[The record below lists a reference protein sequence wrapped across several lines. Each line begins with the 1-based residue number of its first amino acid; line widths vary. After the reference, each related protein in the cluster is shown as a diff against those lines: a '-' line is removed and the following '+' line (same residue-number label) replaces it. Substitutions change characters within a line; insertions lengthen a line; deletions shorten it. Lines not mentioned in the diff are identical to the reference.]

1 MTDLKGAK
9 LYGDEVINTP
19 YGTIELEHNFMTDES
34 SQKLYDGM
42 DFQRACQAYIWS
54 IPLVDMSVWRDEQNR
69 IYGTGDLGVFAVLA
83 SLKEKRGIVTANLT
97 TPYIFVF
104 YNLGEGALVV
114 DYPAGPTAGGFLD
127 FWQRPVID
135 TGFTGPD
142 QAQGGIY
149 IIVGPEDDLSKY
161 ENKDAY
167 VYQSPTNNV
176 LFGLRILDP
185 NPEFAE
191 QIKKTIKMGKFGE
204 PLQNCTF
211 NVGIDQEWSATPRRG
226 IEYWKSLHAVIEQE
240 PVREQDKVWMA
251 LLEPLG
257 IKKGEPF
264 NPDER
269 QTRILLEGAAM
280 GELMAR
286 NIQVNPRFAVPYWEG
301 TSWYKSFDFTIP
313 QITDYKVE
321 LDERVAWFYEA
332 VTSSEGMVNPTVG
345 KGQVYMTS
353 KRDQKGDLLRADKTY
368 KLHVPKGVPVAQF
381 WSLTLYSENTRRP
394 YDNGGTDIK
403 SISLDSRTEQLQ
415 YNEDGSV
422 ELYIGAKAPAGLES
436 NFMKTVGEDGWFV
449 YFRLYAPTE
458 PFFDKSYILPD
469 FEMIDS

>member
-1 MTDLKGAK
+1 MTKLNEAK
-9 LYGDEVINTP
+9 LYGDEVISSP
-19 YGTIELEHNFMTDES
+19 YGTIELEHTYMTDES
-34 SQKLYDGM
+34 SQRLYDAM

-54 IPLVDMSVWRDEQNR
+54 IPLIDMITWRDELNR
-69 IYGTGDLGVFAVLA
+69 IYGTGSLGVFAVLD

-97 TPYIFVF
+97 TQYTGFF
-104 YNLGEGALVV
+104 YNLAEGALVV
-114 DYPAGPTAGGFLD
+114 DYPAGPTAGMCLD
-127 FWQRPVID
+127 FWQRPVTD

-142 QAQGGIY
+142 QAQGGKY
-149 IIVGPEDDLSKY
+149 IIVGPGDDLDKFDSNGSY
-161 ENKDAY
+161 I
-167 VYQSPTNNV
+167 YQSPTNNAF
-176 LFGLRILDP
+176 FGLRILDP
-185 NPEFAE
+185 NPEFAK
-191 QIKKTIKMGKFGE
+191 QFKATIKIGKYGE

-211 NVGIDQEWSATPRRG
+211 NEGIDQEWSATPRRG
-226 IEYWKSLHAVIEQE
+226 LEYWRSLHAIIQEE

-286 NIQVNPRFAVPYWEG
+286 NIQVNPRFAEPYWPG
-301 TSWYKSFDFTIP
+301 TSWYKCFDFTIP
-313 QITDYKVE
+313 QITEYKVE
-321 LDERVAWFYEA
+321 LDERTAWFYEA
-332 VTSSEGMVNPTVG
+332 VTSSEGMVNPVVG
-345 KGQVYMTS
+345 KGQVYMTT
-353 KRDQKGDLLRADKTY
+353 KRDQNGGLLRADKTY

-394 YDNGGTDIK
+394 YDNGGAEIK
-403 SISLDSRTEQLQ
+403 SINLDSRAEQLQ
-415 YNEDGSV
+415 YNPDGSV
-422 ELYIGAKAPAGLES
+422 DLYIGAKAPEGMES

-458 PFFDKSYILPD
+458 PFFDKSYSLPD
-469 FEMIDS
+469 FEMIG